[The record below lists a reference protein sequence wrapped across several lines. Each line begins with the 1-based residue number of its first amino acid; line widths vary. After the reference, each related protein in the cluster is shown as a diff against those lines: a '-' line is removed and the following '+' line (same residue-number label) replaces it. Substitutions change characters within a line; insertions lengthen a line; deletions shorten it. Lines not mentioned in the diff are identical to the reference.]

1 VIALRLPAP
10 EIRHTVAGLYLS
22 ATVPERVALQAL
34 ALALAWPSPPW
45 QAKAQAEVDCAT
57 QEELES
63 RQFLKVAQP
72 DEVSGARM
80 ALLTARQNLQK
91 AQEAFAETAFAL
103 RDVREDARLAME
115 RMASV
120 GVAPIAW
127 SEVGEKLV
135 SAWVAELMPA
145 PEKDTLDA
153 MVFTLPPPAHTSD
166 GG

>member
-1 VIALRLPAP
+1 
-10 EIRHTVAGLYLS
+10 
-22 ATVPERVALQAL
+22 
-34 ALALAWPSPPW
+34 
-45 QAKAQAEVDCAT
+45 
-57 QEELES
+57 
-63 RQFLKVAQP
+63 
-72 DEVSGARM
+72 M

-91 AQEAFAETAFAL
+91 AQEQFAETAFAL

-120 GVAPIAW
+120 GVAPITW
-127 SEVGEKLV
+127 SEFGEKLV